1 MKSIFISSTFKD
13 MNGER
18 DLVLSR
24 VIPDLQIEAKKY
36 GENVRGIDLRWGV
49 DTTDLESD
57 AGSEKILDVCFEE
70 IDRCSPYM
78 LIFLGDRYGWI
89 PEESIV
95 KNALKKHTKDFETDD
110 YAKSVTALEI
120 EYGMLADRIRNPEKC
135 VVCFRDPAIRADEV
149 YDAISEELI
158 FFQESEDAKY
168 KLQQLKE
175 KIRQQF
181 GKRVIEY
188 TGSWELTRGRMV
200 GLRTKEENTRK
211 GIDLE
216 QAIKKAFLE
225 IFQKEWNERAV
236 KNWIEQEERY
246 AQAFY
251 EKKIVIFRGREEL
264 ILNYYMKIADECD
277 ALLIYGEDGCGKSS
291 LVCKVAE
298 KLKNDGKYVIP
309 FFAGISESS
318 CTVSEF
324 LIRMI
329 YALEVFLE
337 EEYGEAIGEKEQLQ
351 NWAEEFEQR
360 NIEETKLIEHF
371 RKLCGQFKQPIWFCI
386 DALEQ
391 LISKVNG
398 KNIGEFLSLFPGNT
412 KVLLSLGADDL
423 DIKIWE
429 YDIKKYSGK
438 SVYYENI
445 PELTAEERLK
455 VIEGITN
462 FYGKTIPKDVILAIE
477 KKMFGVEAYNK
488 KQVYSPLYLDLIVKR
503 LNMMNYRELLEA
515 TDEKT
520 LVAICMEVVNSI
532 PENARDAVGFII
544 YTAMNRVVER
554 IPALYGL
561 EAMLDKV
568 VGLIASTKEGIPKEA
583 LAYMN
588 SSGFLQGVNFQQQ
601 FALISYDANV
611 VEWFCRY
618 LDDFLVIRKSGRV
631 CFFNNTYR
639 SAICSYMKLGV
650 SWMYPLSILDYIDTL
665 DVRDSFRM
673 REGLRQAAALIEGD
687 ILRFVVNIS
696 DGETAGEFLRKHR
709 INEWWAYRKI
719 AAFFA
724 DFENY
729 DSPEMKKTMEELNPG
744 FYTKYMEE
752 YLKEDGNSW
761 KVKRKLLH
769 FLLTEY
775 KWNEEKLYR
784 EILDFILEEK
794 EEGREDIEL
803 LLLCYEKLRRE
814 NKSYIFQCFDY
825 SEKLYLREKI
835 WENAKRMW
843 EYCVEI
849 TRNYERQYFKEQH
862 MEKDPLRR
870 EIFQSDSY
878 RKMDRERCKGI
889 LRVAQEVSEIC
900 LAYQKTEEATVLFNL
915 MFGICN
921 DRNDSRLLEETLEEI
936 WKICYEELEKQYLQK
951 CMEDIFAEYEQLY
964 KWYSLFS
971 EEMREKY
978 AQQRLLSL
986 GYVLQNMRK
995 YDGEVSSELG
1005 EKLEGEI
1012 CEFLGDYAAYSQET
1026 GECYQQTA
1034 IEILES
1040 AIKVLEKFTQAGYEL
1055 EYITLEGLEEFKDMI
1070 SDSWLTFRKY
1080 AEEE

>member
-200 GLRTKEENTRK
+200 GLRTKEENTRE
-211 GIDLE
+211 GIELE
-216 QAIKKAFLE
+216 QAITKAFLE
-225 IFQKEWNERAV
+225 IFQKEWDERSI

-251 EKKIVIFRGREEL
+251 EKKIVSFRGREEL
-264 ILNYYMKIADECD
+264 IQNYYMQIADECD

-351 NWAEEFEQR
+351 NWAEEHR
-360 NIEETKLIEHF
+360 SKEETELIEHF

-391 LISKVNG
+391 LISKVDG
-398 KNIGEFLSLFPGNT
+398 KNIGEFLRLFPDNAKILFSMGT
-412 KVLLSLGADDL
+412 DD
-423 DIKIWE
+423 DYIRIWE

-438 SVYYENI
+438 SVCYENI
-445 PELTAEERLK
+445 PELIAEERLK
-455 VIEGITN
+455 VIEGIAD
-462 FYGKTIPKDVILAIE
+462 FYGKTISKDVILAME

-515 TDEKT
+515 TDEKA
-520 LVAICMEVVNSI
+520 LISKCIEIVNSI
-532 PENARDAVGFII
+532 PENARHAGGSII

-588 SSGFLQGVNFQQQ
+588 SSGFLRGVNFQQQ
-601 FALISYDANV
+601 VALISYDANV

-618 LDDFLVIRKSGRV
+618 LDDFLVIRKGGRV
-631 CFFNNTYR
+631 YFCNDTYR
-639 SAICSYMKLGV
+639 SAIHFYMNLGV

-687 ILRFVVNIS
+687 MLRFVVNIS
-696 DGETAGEFLRKHR
+696 YGETAGEFLRKQG
-709 INEWWAYRKI
+709 INEWWVYRKI
-719 AAFFA
+719 AGFLA
-724 DFENY
+724 DFESY
-729 DSPEMKKTMEELNPG
+729 DSPEMRKTMEELNPE

-752 YLKEDGNSW
+752 YFKEDGNSP

-784 EILDFILEEK
+784 EILDFLLEEK

-803 LLLCYEKLRRE
+803 LLLCYEKLRRK

-825 SEKLYLREKI
+825 SEKLYLREKT

-849 TRNYERQYFKEQH
+849 TRDYEQQYIREQN
-862 MEKDPLRR
+862 METDSLRR
-870 EIFQSDSY
+870 ELFQSDFY
-878 RKMDRERCKGI
+878 RKMDMERCKDI
-889 LRVAQEVSEIC
+889 LRVAKEVSEIC
-900 LAYQKTEEATVLFNL
+900 LAYQKTEEAKVLFNL

-936 WKICYEELEKQYLQK
+936 WKVCYEELEKQFLQK
-951 CMEDIFAEYEQLY
+951 CVEDIFAEYEQLY
-964 KWYSLFS
+964 EWHFLFS

-978 AQQRLLSL
+978 AQQRLFSL
-986 GYVLQNMRK
+986 GYVLQNMWK
-995 YDGEVSSELG
+995 YDGGISFELG
-1005 EKLEGEI
+1005 GKLEDEI
-1012 CEFLGDYAAYSQET
+1012 YEFLGDYAAYSQET
-1026 GECYQQTA
+1026 GERYQQTA

-1040 AIKVLEKFTQAGYEL
+1040 AIKVLKKFIQAGYEL